1 MTHFRRRF
9 ARWLST
15 SHRFSGFILKHPA
28 LISSLLVAGLVV
40 GVRQAGGLQPWE
52 LLTYDQML
60 RLRPAQDPDPRLLVV
75 TVTEQDI
82 QEQQRWPLSD
92 QVIAR
97 LLERLQQ
104 YRPRTIGLDI
114 YRDISHPPG
123 QSDLLKQL
131 QAPNLIAI
139 RLLGDAAKD
148 GVPAPPGTA
157 PDRVG
162 FSDVVLDP
170 DAVVRRN
177 FLFATSKGER
187 FYSFPL
193 RLSLHYLAD
202 QHLTVTPIA
211 QKALQIGER
220 VFPTLDSHAGGYQT
234 LDDRGYQIMLNYRSG
249 KAVARQVTLGDVL
262 HGRIDPAWVKN
273 KLVLIGTTAP
283 SVKDLFV
290 TPFNLSDDKNPEMG
304 GVLVHAQ
311 KVSQILGILSDGQSV
326 IWYWPE
332 PIEIAWIWIWALLG
346 GVLGWRLRHP
356 VWLGLSVAIGGVSLF
371 GICLGT
377 FLQAGWIPFVAPM
390 SALIGSSVAI
400 LAYRLL
406 YNALHDELTGLP
418 NRTLFINQ
426 VQRVINRGRQLNP
439 LKQVGYDPSWA
450 VLSLGLDNFKA
461 INDSF
466 GPHRADELLITIAK
480 RLKSGLK
487 SGDHLARVGGDEF
500 AILLPQI
507 QDIDEVAHLADYL
520 QKQIKQP
527 FVLQGQ
533 EVFTSTSVGIVLNEL
548 DRYLQPEDVL
558 RDAQTA
564 MNQAKASGK
573 ARYQVFMP
581 GMRVQVMTRL
591 QLETDLRR
599 AIERQEF
606 QLHYQPVVSLLT
618 GKISGFE
625 ALLRWQNPQRGFV
638 HPMEFISVAEE
649 TDLIIPIGQWVIEE
663 ACHQV
668 QIWQHRFPQLA
679 PLVVSVNLSSKQF
692 AQANLVEQI
701 EQTLRQTGLNGHNL
715 KLEITESIAM
725 TDVETTIAM
734 LMRLK
739 ALDLQLSIDD
749 FGTGYSSLSYLHRF
763 PTDTIKVD
771 RSFVSRMGSENE
783 NSHIVQT
790 VIMLGHNLGMD
801 IVAEGVETTGQLAQL
816 RALKCEYGQGYFF
829 SKPLPSEAIE
839 QLLKTDPQW

>member
-1 MTHFRRRF
+1 
-9 ARWLST
+9 
-15 SHRFSGFILKHPA
+15 
-28 LISSLLVAGLVV
+28 
-40 GVRQAGGLQPWE
+40 
-52 LLTYDQML
+52 
-60 RLRPAQDPDPRLLVV
+60 
-75 TVTEQDI
+75 
-82 QEQQRWPLSD
+82 
-92 QVIAR
+92 
-97 LLERLQQ
+97 
-104 YRPRTIGLDI
+104 
-114 YRDISHPPG
+114 
-123 QSDLLKQL
+123 
-131 QAPNLIAI
+131 
-139 RLLGDAAKD
+139 
-148 GVPAPPGTA
+148 
-157 PDRVG
+157 
-162 FSDVVLDP
+162 
-170 DAVVRRN
+170 
-177 FLFATSKGER
+177 
-187 FYSFPL
+187 
-193 RLSLHYLAD
+193 
-202 QHLTVTPIA
+202 
-211 QKALQIGER
+211 
-220 VFPTLDSHAGGYQT
+220 
-234 LDDRGYQIMLNYRSG
+234 
-249 KAVARQVTLGDVL
+249 
-262 HGRIDPAWVKN
+262 
-273 KLVLIGTTAP
+273 
-283 SVKDLFV
+283 
-290 TPFNLSDDKNPEMG
+290 
-304 GVLVHAQ
+304 
-311 KVSQILGILSDGQSV
+311 
-326 IWYWPE
+326 
-332 PIEIAWIWIWALLG
+332 
-346 GVLGWRLRHP
+346 
-356 VWLGLSVAIGGVSLF
+356 
-371 GICLGT
+371 
-377 FLQAGWIPFVAPM
+377 
-390 SALIGSSVAI
+390 
-400 LAYRLL
+400 
-406 YNALHDELTGLP
+406 
-418 NRTLFINQ
+418 
-426 VQRVINRGRQLNP
+426 
-439 LKQVGYDPSWA
+439 
-450 VLSLGLDNFKA
+450 LSLGLDNFKA